1 MNINV
6 WIAERSSKPYRAAT
20 NKILICYARIVGVAT
35 LKNSFQV
42 FLHGLTQVVN
52 QKVVLPVPV
61 LCHTKNRTQPLIK
74 PTFYLIFIQQ

>member
-61 LCHTKNRTQPLIK
+61 LCHTKNRTQPQIISA
-74 PTFYLIFIQQ
+74 PDGI